1 MRLLSRAEEMVLL
14 TIWKLKDEAYC
25 VPIREHLIALT
36 KKNWSFGSVFNPL
49 ERLERKGLLRSSLTG
64 PTKMRGGR
72 SKRVYRLTMDGKKAL
87 AELYQIQSTI
97 WDDISVLESEP
108 EKLET

>member
-14 TIWKLKDEAYC
+14 IIWKLKDEAYC

-49 ERLERKGLLRSSLTG
+49 ERLEKKGLLRSSLTG
-64 PTKMRGGR
+64 PTKVRGGR

-87 AELYQIQSTI
+87 SELYQIQLTL
-97 WDDISVLESEP
+97 WDDASILDADLEEA
-108 EKLET
+108 ET